1 MVTFLRKNRVKGC
14 NFVTVKDMTV
24 LTLKTSQY
32 MNHGKVFLALLA
44 FLILTGGSMVS
55 AQRTNVP
62 FEALSNR
69 NQAIPVKAGEPV
81 AVPKQT
87 PKRNYTS
94 FAETKYPTN
103 TAFLYQI
110 NSAEYQRHPEFGL
123 QPYGFPRQ
131 NMVEDLEKRTE
142 KSRYFVDPADPKKFT
157 IHQSYGAIH
166 YRDANGWWVSID
178 PRLRPSDK
186 EADVYHAPN
195 QPAPTKIDLNKGFTS
210 IQLSAK
216 EELKFNQNV
225 KIYAVKKDG
234 SKELITVIET
244 NPQNTTVGKDGAYS
258 KNVLTGLD
266 REMIFEEGRIKTNY
280 ILTQALPSLKGI
292 SNISYIT
299 FEEEVSVSHGAK
311 LELGDIKKGGEYTQ
325 GKVLVKNQKNEVIA
339 EWAEPLLY
347 DHSEED
353 DYITRGAYQLKQ
365 ENGKYIVVFA
375 VDAKW
380 LFSAKRKYP
389 IILDPTVRQRTPYAT
404 QIKFKNNQT
413 TNDSCFARFCTEE
426 TDSGYRLRTQL
437 PPQAQITTVRFGITV
452 TTIGTVLATT
462 TRQEQ
467 MLFAFQG
474 PCNRI
479 PRPPFR
485 GYWCGQRAINNP
497 NLRLTCTTGEET
509 DLEFV
514 PYLMDSAGICLE
526 SSCKPSDVPFYL
538 ETYGCG
544 CGNGVGCSA
553 DCYFIE
559 PNKWIMFVDGE
570 TVSGRVQSTAG
581 VSDTLLVCTGESIT
595 FNANA
600 AYGVGPYQY
609 RWTEDVTGKTG
620 NQQEFSVEGFEA
632 NKIYKVELTYGDQC
646 RQDLK
651 ETFFLKANAGADVDL
666 KITKPSC
673 PDATNGKIESTV
685 LFQNEAKNNATS
697 GGCPLTKQIEAQI
710 GSGTTVAVE
719 RSPYRGGVN
728 KNRLLFLLKPDEIKQ
743 ANPEADGGKIAS
755 IAFFVTKKVS
765 TTAYENFTIKMGI
778 AASANLTA
786 ARLPSIKMDTVFGPT
801 NYLVKQG
808 WNVHDLGPGFS
819 WDGKSNIVVDV
830 CYDNR
835 FPVGGN
841 DEVEVHPVTGAVQN
855 NPTLYTSSN
864 AVNLKKSMCGN
875 NTPADLT
882 TSPQRP
888 NVRLGF
894 CKGYE
899 LRPGNVQNMTGT
911 FENLARGEYTV
922 LFVDPVGCSFKKTVK
937 LDADSLKYKNT
948 VLQHEFCGKP
958 NGKIR
963 VDITKGNPP
972 FTITVLK
979 PNGQTETI
987 NDVQTKSYV
996 IENLSSGWYDITITD
1011 AFGCQAYLEDNSNP
1025 IEILPDGIFVTFTY
1039 KQIAEDTCAMGKGA
1053 VEITIDNKAV
1063 PPFSVEITPP
1073 DNIPI
1078 VDVWMQRKEVIT
1090 DLNAGKYL
1098 IRISDGNGCIMN
1110 PEPQE
1115 FEVAPYT
1122 NFPEATVTKSN
1133 GPQCP
1138 TTTDGEIEIQL
1149 DKGVPPYRVDV
1160 LRNNVSML
1168 ANASV
1173 TANPYRLTGLMDGK
1187 YDLTFR
1193 DAFGC
1198 TTKVTVD
1205 LNAAEPFTIVKG
1217 YQQHFCL
1224 NTATSIRVGDPG
1236 DKPAGGTWI
1245 CKTNPALIADSATG
1259 EIDLTQVG
1267 NGGIF
1272 EVYYQ
1277 RGICESNKVEVFITK
1292 VDVGADPPEFCSSAS
1307 EYVPTGFSPS
1317 GGVWTSE
1324 PVLGANLDPVSGRVN
1339 LNYNV
1344 PAGRYRLIYTVSLLD
1359 NQKCS
1364 DDLILTV
1371 NEEPKPFYGYEIYRC
1386 LNDATLAP
1394 LAHTNDI
1401 PPSNE
1406 GEWICKTIPALFTN
1420 PSGGVLDKS
1429 LLSDG
1434 QDVEVFYRSTIT
1446 GCESKPITLKI
1457 RRTNVGNN
1465 PPPLCP
1471 EGTFTPNPATP
1482 IGGRWSSTDISGIN
1496 PTTGEVSLA
1505 GLSKGDYKLVYT
1517 MNYGNGVN
1525 AVTCP
1530 ETLTITVK
1538 EKPVVGGAPNRVY
1551 CKGRDGNTVD
1561 LSNPNDRPQGG
1572 IWVNADNLVTEQ
1584 GVFNLD
1590 QAPQGIHNVYYV
1602 YESCSSQVVTV
1613 RVGDVQISGSPN
1625 PVACEADA
1633 SFPLPTAT
1641 PAGGAWSSSD
1651 NRVVISNGAVI
1662 LGNTLPAGRYK
1673 LVYQQ
1678 VAGDPNSCK
1687 AEIELSVKQSP
1698 KLSGQNPVI
1707 CITPDNMNVPYNLT
1721 NERPV
1726 NINGGTW
1733 SNGPGHSLIQ
1743 NGILG
1748 TINLSDP
1755 AIQAGQN
1762 YPVTY
1767 TSPAP
1772 DNCELKFNLVFSK
1785 MNAGDDL
1792 PNVCENVKSVMPKN
1806 FSPADKFW
1814 FAEDNRVLINPNTGA
1829 ITLDRTLP
1837 AGEYKIFYVE
1847 DLQNKATACKDELK
1861 LTVIPAPKA
1870 EFDVPPYPSN
1880 QLYFMMG
1887 SDPVNIISKNKSP
1900 EWSYLWEMG
1909 DGTTYNTENVSHIYR
1924 KKGEYTIKLKITH
1937 QNTCE
1942 DETTHTVTVEEPL
1955 EFSLPLVFTPNN
1967 DGINDEL
1974 IVPVV
1979 ADYDIKL
1986 HISDRFGNKV
1996 FIYPEDGNKWKPQ
2009 NDVAPGV
2016 YFYVMEIT
2024 KKSNGKKLIKSGNI
2038 TILR

>member
-1 MVTFLRKNRVKGC
+1 
-14 NFVTVKDMTV
+14 
-24 LTLKTSQY
+24 

-44 FLILTGGSMVS
+44 FLILTCGSMVS

-62 FEALSNR
+62 AEALSDR

-94 FAETKYPTN
+94 FADTKYPTN
-103 TAFLYQI
+103 TAYLYKI
-110 NSAEYQRHPEFGL
+110 NSAEYQRHPEFGIL
-123 QPYGFPRQ
+123 PYGFPRQ

-157 IHQSYGAIH
+157 IHQSYGAMH

-178 PRLRPSDK
+178 PRLRPSGK
-186 EADVYHAPN
+186 EANVYQAPS
-195 QPAPTKIDLNKGFTS
+195 QPAPTKIDLNKGYTS

-225 KIYAVKKDG
+225 KMYAVKKDG
-234 SKELITVIET
+234 SKELITVIEA

-266 REMIFEEGRIKTNY
+266 REMIFEEGNIKTNY
-280 ILTQALPSLKGI
+280 IIQQALPSLK
-292 SNISYIT
+292 NIKDVEYIT
-299 FEEEVSVSHGAK
+299 FEEDIELPKGYHLGFGANMK
-311 LELGDIKKGGEYTQ
+311 PYKGGLFTGSIIFNDAS
-325 GKVLVKNQKNEVIA
+325 GKKMA
-339 EWAEPLLY
+339 ELEEPTIYDNSENDPTTDGYYSFSQSGNRANVTFAIGASWLL
-347 DHSEED
+347 SP
-353 DYITRGAYQLKQ
+353 
-365 ENGKYIVVFA
+365 
-375 VDAKW
+375 
-380 LFSAKRKYP
+380 KRIYP
-389 IILDPTVRQRTPYAT
+389 IVIDPSLRAESSHPNKLGFNNTDDNSTCL
-404 QIKFKNNQT
+404 KN
-413 TNDSCFARFCTEE
+413 FCTQE
-426 TDSGYRLRTQL
+426 TPKGYVMNANL
-437 PPQAQITTVRFGITV
+437 PPQAQITTVYF
-452 TTIGTVLATT
+452 
-462 TRQEQ
+462 Q
-467 MLFAFQG
+467 MAVRIVPKVILQSGKTKESNIRIAFQG
-474 PCNRI
+474 PCNRYG
-479 PRPPFR
+479 PE
-485 GYWCGQRAINNP
+485 GQGCTQPINN
-497 NLRLTCTTGEET
+497 TTPAFDCASRADG
-509 DLEFV
+509 DSSVV
-514 PYLMDSAGICLE
+514 PYVMENAGLCLPA
-526 SSCKPSDVPFYL
+526 SCQPTTVPFYF
-538 ETYGCG
+538 EAYGCN
-544 CGNGVGCSA
+544 CGLTNGCSI
-553 DCYFIE
+553 DCYFVRANE
-559 PNKWIMFVDGE
+559 WKMFVDGE
-570 TVSGRVQSTAG
+570 TVSGQVKSTAG
-581 VSDTLLVCTGESIT
+581 VSDTLLVCTGEQIT
-595 FNANA
+595 FSANA
-600 AYGVGPYQY
+600 AYGVAPYQY
-609 RWTEDVTGKTG
+609 SWAEDINNTTG
-620 NQQEFSVEGFEA
+620 NQQEFTVQGFQA
-632 NKIYKVELTYGDQC
+632 NKIYKVELTYGDAC

-685 LFQNEAKNNATS
+685 LFQNEAKNNPTS

-710 GSGTTVAVE
+710 GNGTAIAVE

-728 KNRLLFLLKPDEIKQ
+728 KNRLIFLLKPNDIKD
-743 ANPEADGGKIAS
+743 ANPEANAGKIAS
-755 IAFFVTKKVS
+755 IAFEVTKKVS
-765 TTAYENFTIKMGI
+765 TSPYENFTIKMGI
-778 AASANLTA
+778 AANANLTA

-801 NYLVKQG
+801 NYSIKQG
-808 WNVHDLGPGFS
+808 WNVHELGPGFS
-819 WDGKSNIVVDV
+819 WDGKSNIVVDI
-830 CYDNR
+830 CYENR

-841 DEVEVHPVTGAVQN
+841 DEVQVHNVPGAVQN

-864 AVNLKKSMCGN
+864 AINLKKSMCGN

-911 FENLARGEYTV
+911 FDGLAKGEYTV
-922 LFVDPVGCSFKKTVK
+922 MFIDPTGCSFQKTVK

-972 FTITVLK
+972 FRITILK

-987 NDVQTKSYV
+987 NDVQTNSYLFD
-996 IENLSSGWYDITITD
+996 NLSSGWYDITITD
-1011 AFGCQAYLEDNSNP
+1011 TFGCQAYLEDKSNP
-1025 IEILPDGIFVTFTY
+1025 IEILPDGIFVTFSY
-1039 KQIAEDTCAMGKGA
+1039 KQIAEDTCAMGKAA
-1053 VEITIDNKAV
+1053 VEITIGNKAV

-1073 DNIPI
+1073 NEIPI
-1078 VDVWMQRKEVIT
+1078 VDVWTKHTEVVSG
-1090 DLNAGKYL
+1090 LKAGKYK

-1115 FEVAPYT
+1115 FEIAPYT
-1122 NFPEATVTKSN
+1122 NFPKATVTKSN

-1149 DKGVPPYRVDV
+1149 DKGVPPYTVDV

-1168 ANASV
+1168 ANVAVS
-1173 TANPYRLTGLMDGK
+1173 TNPYLLTGLMDGK
-1187 YDLTFR
+1187 YELTFR

-1198 TTKVTVD
+1198 TTKVSVD

-1224 NTATSIRVGDPG
+1224 NTATSIRVGDAG

-1245 CKTNPALIADSATG
+1245 CKTNPALITDPITG

-1277 RGICESNKVEVFITK
+1277 KGICESNKVDVFITK
-1292 VDVGADPPEFCSSAS
+1292 VDVGADPPELCSSAL
-1307 EYVPTGFSPS
+1307 EYSPTSFAPA
-1317 GGVWTSE
+1317 GGTWTSV
-1324 PVLGANLDPVSGRVN
+1324 PVLGTNLDPVTGRVN

-1359 NQKCS
+1359 NQQCS

-1371 NEEPKPFYGYEIYRC
+1371 NEEPIPYYGYEIYRC

-1394 LAHTNDI
+1394 LAHANDI

-1406 GEWICKTIPALFTN
+1406 GEWICKTNPALFTN
-1420 PSGGVLDKS
+1420 VTGGILDKS
-1429 LLSDG
+1429 LLTDG
-1434 QDVEVFYRSTIT
+1434 QDIEVFYRNTIT
-1446 GCESKPITLKI
+1446 GCESKPITLKVT
-1457 RRTNVGNN
+1457 RTNVGNN
-1465 PPPLCP
+1465 PPPICP
-1471 EGTFTPNPATP
+1471 EGTFMPDPASPT
-1482 IGGRWSSTDISGIN
+1482 GGSWSTSDITNIN
-1496 PTTGEVSLA
+1496 PTTGAVSLV
-1505 GLSKGDYKLVYT
+1505 GLTKGDYKLIYT
-1517 MNYGNGVN
+1517 MNYGKD
-1525 AVTCP
+1525 ASAITCP

-1538 EKPVVGGAPNRVY
+1538 EQPVVGGAPNRVY

-1561 LSNPNDRPQGG
+1561 LSNTNDKPQGG
-1572 IWVNADNLVTEQ
+1572 TWVNTDNLVTAQ

-1602 YESCSSQVVTV
+1602 ADGCSSQVVTV

-1625 PVACEADA
+1625 PTACEADA

-1641 PAGGAWSSSD
+1641 PAGGAWSSMDSK
-1651 NRVVISNGAVI
+1651 VVINNGAVV
-1662 LGNTLPAGRYK
+1662 LGNTLPNGRYK
-1673 LVYQQ
+1673 LIYQQ

-1687 AEIELSVKQSP
+1687 AEIELTVKPSP
-1698 KLSGQNPVI
+1698 KLTGQNAVI
-1707 CITPDNMNVPYNLT
+1707 CITPDNMNAPFNLT

-1726 NINGGTW
+1726 NINGGSW

-1743 NGILG
+1743 NAVLG

-1755 AIQAGQN
+1755 AIQPGQN

-1772 DNCELKFNLVFSK
+1772 DNCELKFNLIFSK

-1792 PNVCENVKSVMPKN
+1792 PNVCENVRSIMPKN

-1814 FAEDNRVLINPNTGA
+1814 YAEDNQVVINANTGE
-1829 ITLDRTLP
+1829 ITLDRSLP
-1837 AGEYKIFYVE
+1837 AGDYKIFYVE

-1870 EFDVPPYPSN
+1870 EFDVPPYPAN
-1880 QLYFMMG
+1880 QLYFMME
-1887 SDPVNIISKNKSP
+1887 SDPVNIISKNKAP
-1900 EWSYLWEMG
+1900 DWSYLWDMG
-1909 DGTTYNTENVSHIYR
+1909 DGTTYNTENVTHIYK
-1924 KKGEYTIKLKITH
+1924 KKGEYAIKLKITH

-1955 EFSLPLVFTPNN
+1955 EFALPIVVTPNN
-1967 DGINDEL
+1967 DGSNDEL
-1974 IVPVV
+1974 IVPAV

-1986 HISDRFGNKV
+1986 YISDRLGNKV

-2009 NDVAPGV
+2009 NDLAPGV

-2038 TILR
+2038 TLLR